1 MISTAL
7 DKADLSDIEL
17 YVAAAPDEEDRG
29 YWWLNANSKIWSFS
43 DIAVGKEVY
52 VDKEICEQY
61 VLFSRIF

>member
-7 DKADLSDIEL
+7 DKTDLSDIEL
-17 YVAAAPDEEDRG
+17 YVAAAPGEEDRRN
-29 YWWLNANSKIWSFS
+29 WWLNADPKIWSFS
-43 DIAVGKEVY
+43 DIAVGKEVS

>member
-43 DIAVGKEVY
+43 DIAVYKEVS

>member
-7 DKADLSDIEL
+7 DKTDLSDIEL
-17 YVAAAPDEEDRG
+17 YVAAAPGEEDRR
-29 YWWLNANSKIWSFS
+29 YWWLNANPKIWSFS
-43 DIAVGKEVY
+43 DIAVYKEVS

>member
-17 YVAAAPDEEDRG
+17 YVAAAPGEEDRR
-29 YWWLNANSKIWSFS
+29 YWWLNANPKIWSFS
-43 DIAVGKEVY
+43 DIAVGKEVS

>member
-43 DIAVGKEVY
+43 DIAVDKEVS